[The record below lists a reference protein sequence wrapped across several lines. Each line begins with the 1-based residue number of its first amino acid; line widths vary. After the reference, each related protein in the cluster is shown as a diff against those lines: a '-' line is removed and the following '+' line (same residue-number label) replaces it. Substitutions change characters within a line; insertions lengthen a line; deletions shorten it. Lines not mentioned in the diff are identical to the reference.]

1 MNKQNVSLKS
11 FLIRTCMAMGFMISP
26 LSLVVLGNSAGMM
39 GHWYLW
45 TIPIVA
51 IINLWTAYCY
61 ARLPDESGS
70 EAPKIHVKIDSKWVL
85 TALQLASLVPFCIG
99 VSTLILAM
107 AGYALNEIFLY
118 WFPNLLFSICF
129 LILIV
134 AVNFINPSASER
146 LQIISVV
153 IFMGAMMLL
162 LIMGYSN
169 WGDSVFENQNG
180 FHMPYVDWRS
190 LVLVFWLF
198 MAAEL
203 AVYHDAVQQN
213 RRSQTFSLMAAF
225 VTAGAIFLLW
235 WQISLHFV
243 PLERLADSTVPH
255 SIAARAISGENGR
268 KIMGVAILTG
278 SFASVNTL
286 LAGVSAVIHSMVR
299 SQQIFPVLN
308 RKMLGGNAVMMI
320 LFIGILCMLLT
331 GMAGK
336 DITVTV
342 TRSAFYLWLIS
353 HAVFNAFAIR
363 KLLHSSG
370 KKNKRLTL
378 PGSFAVMVYAV
389 GAVVL
394 IATDPDMTISLFF
407 IVGFIVISILTM
419 IFSRLLPYKPVKNL
433 FT

>member
-1 MNKQNVSLKS
+1 MNEQNVSPKS
-11 FLIRTCMAMGFMISP
+11 FLITTCMAMGFMISP

-51 IINLWTAYCY
+51 IVNLWTAYCY
-61 ARLPDESGS
+61 ARFPDESGS
-70 EAPKIHVKIDSKWVL
+70 EAQKIHAKIDSKWVL

-134 AVNFINPSASER
+134 AVNFVNPSASGR

-153 IFMGAMMLL
+153 IFMGSMMLL
-162 LIMGYSN
+162 LIMGFFN
-169 WGDSVFENQNG
+169 WSEPVFENQSLQHVH
-180 FHMPYVDWRS
+180 HMDWRS
-190 LVLVFWLF
+190 LLLIFWLF

-203 AVYHDAVQQN
+203 AVYNDLVHQKQK
-213 RRSQTFSLMAAF
+213 SHILSHLMAAF
-225 VTAGAIFLLW
+225 VAAVAIFLLW
-235 WQISLHFV
+235 GHISLHFV
-243 PLERLADSTVPH
+243 SSERLADSTVPH

-268 KIMGVAILTG
+268 KIMGVAILAG

-286 LAGVSAVIHSMVR
+286 LAGVSAVIPSMVR
-299 SQQIFPVLN
+299 SRQIFPVLN
-308 RKMLGGNAVMMI
+308 RKILGGNAPMMI
-320 LFIGILCMLLT
+320 LSVGILCMLLT

-342 TRSAFYLWLIS
+342 TRSAFYIWLIS
-353 HAVFNAFAIR
+353 HAFFNVLAIR
-363 KLLHSSG
+363 KLLHSNG

-378 PGSFAVMVYAV
+378 PGYFAVMVYAV

-394 IATDPDMTISLFF
+394 IATDPDMTMALFF
-407 IVGFIVISILTM
+407 IVGFIVISILSM
-419 IFSRLLPYKPVKNL
+419 IFSRLYYINL
-433 FT
+433 